1 MLFRKMTEADKPL
14 IDGYLARTDYPGSD
28 YSMLYLSGWDFFNFE
43 ESMQIAESGDALY
56 IRFVPN
62 LAKED
67 EETDSNGFVYMPP
80 LTERGNFAAATD
92 ALREFCLDGGGEF
105 YVTSCRPEEFALLD
119 PEKYAIDEKRD
130 SRDFAE
136 YLYKPSDLIEL
147 PGKKY
152 HAKRN
157 FIRRFIN
164 TYSQNYAFRT
174 FEEKDRDGVYELF
187 GNWSRTKSFDGYLG
201 SAEKQERKLV
211 EKALNYAAKYDDFF
225 ADVLE
230 VDGRI
235 VGFEFGERL
244 ASNNGIVHIEK
255 GDINYDGVYPML
267 CHAFAAKHFKDVSFI
282 NRQEDMGLDGLRKSK
297 LSYHPCGFVEKRI
310 VVLKGRE

>member
-164 TYSQNYAFRT
+164 TYSENYAFRT
-174 FEEKDRDGVYELF
+174 F
-187 GNWSRTKSFDGYLG
+187 
-201 SAEKQERKLV
+201 
-211 EKALNYAAKYDDFF
+211 
-225 ADVLE
+225 
-230 VDGRI
+230 
-235 VGFEFGERL
+235 
-244 ASNNGIVHIEK
+244 
-255 GDINYDGVYPML
+255 
-267 CHAFAAKHFKDVSFI
+267 
-282 NRQEDMGLDGLRKSK
+282 
-297 LSYHPCGFVEKRI
+297 
-310 VVLKGRE
+310 